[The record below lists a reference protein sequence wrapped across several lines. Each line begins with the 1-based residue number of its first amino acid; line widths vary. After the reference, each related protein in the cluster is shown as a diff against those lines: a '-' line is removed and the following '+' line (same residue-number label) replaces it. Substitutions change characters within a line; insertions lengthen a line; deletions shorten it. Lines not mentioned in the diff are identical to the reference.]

1 MKGKNIRKG
10 ITSVAILSLVL
21 CLMSTGVMHA
31 EDDETV
37 FTPSQDQSAEEK
49 TAAGEQEKQ
58 TVSDTTEEQ
67 QQTPV
72 SENQTLCMTR
82 MRHCWKRM
90 KSRNHLNL

>member
-49 TAAGEQEKQ
+49 TAAPTAAPGEALRPLAI
-58 TVSDTTEEQ
+58 VSY
-67 QQTPV
+67 
-72 SENQTLCMTR
+72 SALGSNCGCR
-82 MRHCWKRM
+82 
-90 KSRNHLNL
+90 S

>member
-37 FTPSQDQSAEEK
+37 FTP
-49 TAAGEQEKQ
+49 
-58 TVSDTTEEQ
+58 VSYTHLPWE
-67 QQTPV
+67 
-72 SENQTLCMTR
+72 SGCR
-82 MRHCWKRM
+82 MI
-90 KSRNHLNL
+90 HLYCV

>member
-37 FTPSQDQSAEEK
+37 FTPSQDQSAEEIGR
-49 TAAGEQEKQ
+49 AH
-58 TVSDTTEEQ
+58 V
-67 QQTPV
+67 
-72 SENQTLCMTR
+72 
-82 MRHCWKRM
+82 
-90 KSRNHLNL
+90 